1 MVVLEQDDRVDAA
14 PRQPPRDGRDGARNR
29 ALHVRRDLPAGTR
42 LTLPTSR
49 LCLSAFRS
57 PRPARRPPPSVL
69 RPSPLAP
76 PASRLPTPASLLR
89 HVASARP
96 HANGTSAPGG
106 RFAPAPANL

>member
-76 PASRLPTPASLLR
+76 PASRLPTPASRLASSPRCLR
-89 HVASARP
+89 SSTCKRNVSPRR
-96 HANGTSAPGG
+96 SV
-106 RFAPAPANL
+106 